1 MNSRQSIY
9 SPLWHRVEGLCPR
22 LRPQTLVER
31 HVVRG
36 EVWYVAKDRFG
47 AHSYRFSPAVYAV
60 LMRMDGVRSLDQIWH
75 ETVAQFGENAPA
87 QDQIISVV
95 SQLYA
100 AELVDSDRP
109 VDHGELAARA
119 ATHSRR
125 MVAQRFQNPMFLRLP
140 LADPDRFLEATVH
153 LVRPFCGLLGACL
166 WLTGVIWF
174 VAEAALHW
182 GALSSDVGD
191 RLLATDNLVTLLLV
205 FPVLK
210 ILHELGHAYA
220 VKLAGH
226 EVHEIGIMI
235 LTFMPAPYVDASAA
249 AVVPNKWR
257 RAMIGA
263 AGMVVELAV
272 AVGAMAVW
280 LSAQPGLVRSIA
292 YDTMLIASVSTLVFN
307 GNPLLRFDAYYIMSD
322 LLELPNLAGRAQR
335 YYAYLAQRY
344 LFGLM
349 AAPNPAATRGERAW
363 FLLYAPASLVYRLIV
378 VTGIILFIGPRYF
391 FIGVAMVVW
400 LVAATFLW
408 PAFKILRFVLVAP
421 PLAEARLRAMAATAT
436 VAALCWVGVGLVPIP
451 YGTVARGVVWIPEE
465 VRIVAETAGRCV
477 RFAAEP
483 GTRVEPGDVL
493 VELDDPYI
501 ASRRRNQ
508 EGRLAELEARLTAA
522 EPTSPFDTQVIRRQV
537 DFARDELAE
546 FARRARALTVRS
558 EQAGIFVVPNYA
570 DLVESHVK
578 QGQVLGYVMTDR
590 APVIRATIPEAEI
603 EPVRTG
609 THAVSVRLD
618 GAPTTPIETGRIV
631 REFPEAT
638 RRLPHPAL
646 ASANGGPFTV
656 DPSAKEQNVSLLPF
670 FEIDIAVPADLVRD
684 HWGERAWVRF
694 DHGAEPLLGR
704 LWRATRQV
712 FLEHFHV

>member
-1 MNSRQSIY
+1 MNPRQSIY

-22 LRPQTLVER
+22 LRPQTLIER

-47 AHSYRFSPAVYAV
+47 VHSYRFSPAVYAV
-60 LMRMDGVRSLDQIWH
+60 LMRMDGARSLDTIWRL
-75 ETVAQFGENAPA
+75 TVAQFGENAPA

-100 AELVDSDRP
+100 ADLVDSDRP
-109 VDHGELAARA
+109 VEHGELATRA
-119 ATHSRR
+119 QTHSRR
-125 MVAQRFQNPMFLRLP
+125 MAAQRFQNPMFLRFP
-140 LADPDRFLEATVH
+140 LVDPDRFLDATIH
-153 LVRPFCGLLGACL
+153 IVRPFCGPLGALL
-166 WLTGVIWF
+166 WIAGVTWF

-182 GALSSDVGD
+182 NALSSDVGD
-191 RLLATDNLVTLLLV
+191 RLLAEDNLLTLLLV

-220 VKLAGH
+220 VKLSGH
-226 EVHEIGIMI
+226 EVHELGIML
-235 LTFMPAPYVDASAA
+235 LTLMPAPYVDASAA
-249 AVVPNKWR
+249 AVVPDKWR

-280 LSAQPGLVRSIA
+280 LTAQPGLVRSIA

-307 GNPLLRFDAYYIMSD
+307 GNPLLRFDAYYILSD
-322 LLELPNLAGRAQR
+322 LIEVPNLAGRAQR

-344 LFGLM
+344 LFGLT
-349 AAPNPAATRGERAW
+349 AAPNPAATRGERTW
-363 FLLYAPASLVYRLIV
+363 FLLYAPASFVYRLIV
-378 VTGIILFIGPRYF
+378 VIGIVLFIGPRYF
-391 FIGVAMVVW
+391 FIGVAMVIW

-408 PAFKILRFVLVAP
+408 PAVKALRFVLVAP
-421 PLAEARLRAMAATAT
+421 ALAEARIRAVAVT
-436 VAALCWVGVGLVPIP
+436 VAAIGLCGAAVGLLPIP

-465 VRIVAETAGRCV
+465 VRVAAETAGRCV
-477 RFAAEP
+477 NFA
-483 GTRVEPGDVL
+483 VEPGARVAVGDALVVL
-493 VELDDPYI
+493 EDPYI

-508 EGRLAELEARLTAA
+508 EARLAELNARLTAA
-522 EPTSPFDTQVIRRQV
+522 ETVSPFDTQVIRRQI

-546 FARRARALTVRS
+546 LARRERALTVRS
-558 EQAGIFVVPNYA
+558 KQAGIFIAPFHA
-570 DLVESHVK
+570 DLINSHVK

-590 APVIRATIPEAEI
+590 PPVVRATVPEADI
-603 EPVRTG
+603 EPVRSG
-609 THAVSVRLD
+609 TRAVAVRLD

-646 ASANGGPFTV
+646 ASTHGGPFTV
-656 DPSAKEQNVSLLPF
+656 DPSAKEQNTSVLPF
-670 FEIDIAVPADLVRD
+670 FEIDIAVPPDLVRD
-684 HWGERAWVRF
+684 RWGERAWVRF
-694 DHGAEPLLGR
+694 DHGAEPLLTR

-712 FLEHFHV
+712 FLEHFRV